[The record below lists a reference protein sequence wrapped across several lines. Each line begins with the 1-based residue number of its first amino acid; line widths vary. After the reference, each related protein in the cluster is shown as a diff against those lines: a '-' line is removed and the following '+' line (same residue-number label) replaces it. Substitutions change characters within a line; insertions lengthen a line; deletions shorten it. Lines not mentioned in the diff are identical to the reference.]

1 MTGVLIEA
9 EARKSLGQH
18 FLFNSDLL
26 RRIALCA
33 GPLEGAPVLEIGPGP
48 GGLTRA
54 ILEAGAGIVMAVEAD
69 TRFADGLAKW
79 PEALSGRLRVIN
91 ADARKVD
98 IPSLLDEAGVSGP
111 VRIIANL
118 PYNVATPL
126 LVGWLKA
133 GAWRGEM
140 VLMFQKEVALRICGH
155 PGQEHYGRL
164 SVISSAVCR
173 SRIALTLPPGA
184 FRPPPAVDSAVVVM
198 SPLGPGERFADLAS
212 LETVSA
218 AAFGNRRK
226 MLRAA
231 LKSLNL
237 PPGGAGALLQSAG
250 IDGTR
255 RAESLSQEEFR
266 ALAGAYATM
275 VSGQAPDEA

>member
-1 MTGVLIEA
+1 VTGVLIEA

-18 FLFNSDLL
+18 FLFNDAVL
-26 RRIALCA
+26 RRIALAA
-33 GPLEGAPVLEIGPGP
+33 GPLDGVPVLEIGPGP

-69 TRFADGLAKW
+69 ARFANGLAQW
-79 PEALSGRLRVIN
+79 PEAVSGRLRVVN

-98 IPSLLDEAGVSGP
+98 VPSLLAETGVSGP

-133 GAWRGEM
+133 GGWRGEM
-140 VLMFQKEVALRICGH
+140 VLMFQKEVALRICGE
-155 PGQEHYGRL
+155 PSQEHYGRL

-184 FRPPPAVDSAVVVM
+184 FRPPPKVDSAVVVM
-198 SPLGPGERFADLAS
+198 SPLGPGEGFADLAS

-231 LKSLNL
+231 LKSLPL
-237 PPGGAGALLQSAG
+237 PAGGAEALLRSAG
-250 IDGTR
+250 IDATR
-255 RAESLSQEEFR
+255 RAETLSQEEFR
-266 ALAGAYATM
+266 ALARAYSRIA
-275 VSGQAPDEA
+275 SGQSPDEA